1 MEHITFINPHK
12 NNIFL
17 INNKKFLLKE
27 IENNSHLT
35 NQNNLNQI
43 DFFVKPLFNKY
54 VEYLGNFGID
64 LNFQDFQTELD
75 SLPGIYSINNQG
87 TILVILN
94 IINETNEII
103 DLKDTI
109 PVGIVALKDLKN
121 QISEMKRLFVLDE
134 FRGFGLGKILMDHII
149 FLAKKYEF
157 KKIRWDTLKKLKD
170 AGKLYDKYNH
180 KSIESYNYNPHDD
193 VLYYELDL

>member
-121 QISEMKRLFVLDE
+121 QI
-134 FRGFGLGKILMDHII
+134 I
-149 FLAKKYEF
+149 
-157 KKIRWDTLKKLKD
+157 
-170 AGKLYDKYNH
+170 
-180 KSIESYNYNPHDD
+180 
-193 VLYYELDL
+193 